1 MRGRRGLSRER
12 VVCVRVRRG
21 LSRERALP
29 WAARIE
35 RSFYMA
41 VVHLNKENF
50 EAEVLKSEVPVL
62 VDFWAAWCGPCRMM
76 APVIEELAEEFAAAG
91 AAGSAAGG
99 VAGGAAVKV
108 CKLDVDDSPEIA
120 EQYGIESIPT
130 LMVFKGGEVV
140 KTAIG
145 VQPKEVLKLMVLMA

>member
-1 MRGRRGLSRER
+1 
-12 VVCVRVRRG
+12 
-21 LSRERALP
+21 
-29 WAARIE
+29 
-35 RSFYMA
+35 MA

-76 APVIEELAEEFAAAG
+76 APVIEELAEEFEAG
-91 AAGSAAGG
+91 AARSAAGG
-99 VAGGAAVKV
+99 AVVKV
-108 CKLDVDDSPEIA
+108 CKLDVDDCPEIA
-120 EQYGIESIPT
+120 EKYGIESIPT

>member
-1 MRGRRGLSRER
+1 M
-12 VVCVRVRRG
+12 
-21 LSRERALP
+21 

-35 RSFYMA
+35 RSFDMA

-76 APVIEELAEEFAAAG
+76 APVIEELAEEF
-91 AAGSAAGG
+91 
-99 VAGGAAVKV
+99 GAAVKV
-108 CKLDVDDSPEIA
+108 CKLDVDDCPEIA

>member
-1 MRGRRGLSRER
+1 
-12 VVCVRVRRG
+12 
-21 LSRERALP
+21 
-29 WAARIE
+29 
-35 RSFYMA
+35 MA

-76 APVIEELAEEFAAAG
+76 APVIEELAEEFEAG
-91 AAGSAAGG
+91 GSAAGG
-99 VAGGAAVKV
+99 ATVKV
-108 CKLDVDDSPEIA
+108 CKLDVDDCPEIA

-145 VQPKEVLKLMVLMA
+145 VQPKEMLKLMVLMA

>member
-1 MRGRRGLSRER
+1 M
-12 VVCVRVRRG
+12 
-21 LSRERALP
+21 SRERALP

-76 APVIEELAEEFAAAG
+76 APVIEELAEEFEAG
-91 AAGSAAGG
+91 GSAAGG
-99 VAGGAAVKV
+99 AAGGAAVKV
-108 CKLDVDDSPEIA
+108 CKLDVDECSEIA
-120 EQYGIESIPT
+120 EKYGIESIPT